1 MIIDTNTIRKITS
14 TGVKMIFSKTEP
26 YEAEEGTIKVDFKT
40 ENDLSNYSI
49 CLYENSCSVFDE
61 DGDEIFESTGT
72 NAFDEA
78 INSLLVSDK
87 DSLKRMMVEALERE
101 DLDALETLI
110 NLI

>member
-14 TGVKMIFSKTEP
+14 TGAKMIFSKTE
-26 YEAEEGTIKVDFKT
+26 YHEAEEGTIKIDFKT

-49 CLYENSCSVFDE
+49 FLYENSCSVFDE

-72 NAFDEA
+72 AAFDEA
-78 INSLLVSDK
+78 INSLLVTDK
-87 DSLKRMMVEALERE
+87 DSLKRMMIKALEDE
-101 DLDALETLI
+101 DLEALETLI